1 MDDMKTVFSHIHFT
15 WKHTGVEEDLILILD
30 AGIYTGFENDFHE
43 FSRKPIDK
51 AFRSTYTNEVCM

>member
-1 MDDMKTVFSHIHFT
+1 MKTVFSHIHFT
-15 WKHTGVEEDLILILD
+15 LKHTGVEEDLILILD

-51 AFRSTYTNEVCM
+51 AFRSTYTT

>member
-1 MDDMKTVFSHIHFT
+1 MTRRKRRKFPSTT
-15 WKHTGVEEDLILILD
+15 TENGLD

-51 AFRSTYTNEVCM
+51 AFRSTYTNGVCM